1 MGASKLTPLSRPPC
15 GRSARGADG
24 RRRGGQRRR
33 PRTASPVRCLWFKY
47 NSGTL
52 DNFLV
57 DTAPQRRPSVE
68 RSPASHLLGT
78 APPACAGDLAPRRD
92 RPARCSLPA
101 CRMEARH
108 IILFDIRARAPAASL
123 ANGAAA
129 ASSGLG
135 LRTPAVAAATWRR
148 PRVVL
153 RWPRGPPQVPPARL
167 PARHRRRTT
176 WRQAHGLR
184 ALRSRRRRR
193 RRERRQRSP
202 RGSCDGV
209 CACWSVSVKRQC
221 TFFRR
226 GRA

>member
-24 RRRGGQRRR
+24 CRRGGQRRR
-33 PRTASPVRCLWFKY
+33 PRTVSPVRCLWFKY

-52 DNFLV
+52 GNFLV

-78 APPACAGDLAPRRD
+78 APPASVGDLAPRRD

-101 CRMEARH
+101 CRSEARH
-108 IILFDIRARAPAASL
+108 IILFEFRARAPAAGL

-135 LRTPAVAAATWRR
+135 SMTVRGGQPLVGRR
-148 PRVVL
+148 GSVIFPPPSREQVVE
-153 RWPRGPPQVPPARL
+153 ARL
-167 PARHRRRTT
+167 PARHARRATL
-176 WRQAHGLR
+176 RQADGRR
-184 ALRSRRRRR
+184 ALLWRRRRR
-193 RRERRQRSP
+193 RRARR
-202 RGSCDGV
+202 
-209 CACWSVSVKRQC
+209 AALAAWL
-221 TFFRR
+221 
-226 GRA
+226 AW